1 MEEFFSTLHVALVL
15 ELHFLYWKVL
25 LMENADILPG
35 LFLRIGY

>member
-25 LMENADILPG
+25 LMENADILTG

>member
-25 LMENADILPG
+25 LMENADILPD
-35 LFLRIGY
+35 LFLWIGY